1 MHRGLHLQ
9 SIVAFTPSDQRVLP
23 LAQAKVVIDNQQRWD
38 EQLHPLS
45 WKEVIKKL
53 DVLLQR

>member
-9 SIVAFTPSDQRVLP
+9 SVVAFTPNDQRVLP
-23 LAQAKVVIDNQQRWD
+23 LAQAKVLIDNQQRRD
-38 EQLHPLS
+38 ELLHPLS